1 MKKMFLLLVVALTA
15 VTNVFAQSSMLAT
28 LSHEGQIS
36 TFYGTTA
43 LRDAYNAAVHGD
55 IITLSSGSF
64 LSIDIQK
71 AVTIRGAGMG
81 IDATAKVEPTIIT
94 GNFNLNIP
102 EDVTERLTIEGIYSN
117 HSIYY
122 GGNLKNAT
130 FIKSRF
136 KEIDWSSGG
145 RLTNAT
151 FVHCRIADEISLSEN
166 SSASF
171 INSALW
177 DLYSTTN
184 TSAECLNCVI
194 YADFPCVYNSSL
206 RNCVL
211 LTKSSNM
218 LSSSSIAYNCV
229 GIGYSGLFNYTP
241 NQTNAMKSYAEVF
254 KTLTSTTYSD
264 SENFELTDDAKA
276 SFLGIDGT
284 QVGIYGGNMPYS
296 STPTNPQITKCNV
309 AAKSTA
315 DGKLSVDI
323 TVGGAE

>member
-55 IITLSSGSF
+55 IITLSSGTF

-81 IDATAKVEPTIIT
+81 IDASAKVEPTVIT
-94 GNFNLNIP
+94 GDLKLNIP

-117 HSIYY
+117 HYIYY
-122 GGNLKNAT
+122 DGNLKNAT
-130 FIKSRF
+130 FIKNRF
-136 KEIDWSSGG
+136 KEFSYSSNG

-151 FVHCRIADEISLSEN
+151 FVHCRIADGMNLNNN

-171 INSALW
+171 INSIIW
-177 DLYSTTN
+177 DLYVSSSSA
-184 TSAECLNCVI
+184 SAECLNCVI
-194 YADFPCVYNSSL
+194 KMSDVHNSSL

-211 LTKSSNM
+211 LTSNAYYEVP
-218 LSSSSIAYNCV
+218 STCIAYNCV
-229 GIGYSGLFNYTP
+229 GVGSSYFFDNMP
-241 NQTNAMKSYAEVF
+241 NQTNVVKSYAEVF